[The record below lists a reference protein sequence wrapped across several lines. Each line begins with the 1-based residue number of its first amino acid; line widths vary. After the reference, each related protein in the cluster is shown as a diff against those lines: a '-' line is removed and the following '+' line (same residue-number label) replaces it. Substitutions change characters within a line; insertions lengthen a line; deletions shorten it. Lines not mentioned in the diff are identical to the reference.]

1 MINLKIV
8 HSIKKDLG
16 IGETGF
22 LKQRKWKKENSW
34 QKSFFQ
40 IMLYEALKICEKW
53 YLLIKSNI
61 KQQEVKDLVTASH
74 KLL

>member
-1 MINLKIV
+1 
-8 HSIKKDLG
+8 
-16 IGETGF
+16 
-22 LKQRKWKKENSW
+22 
-34 QKSFFQ
+34 
-40 IMLYEALKICEKW
+40 MLYEALKICEKW